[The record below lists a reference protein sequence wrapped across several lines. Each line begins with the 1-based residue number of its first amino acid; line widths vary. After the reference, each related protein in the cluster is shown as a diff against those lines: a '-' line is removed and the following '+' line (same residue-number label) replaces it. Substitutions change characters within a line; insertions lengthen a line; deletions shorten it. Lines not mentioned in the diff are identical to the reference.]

1 MPTPI
6 PNKLPRVVGQGK
18 LARAFGLTWTK
29 INEVIDAVQGLQP
42 MASSKTRVNR
52 TSIGFSVEQTG
63 TTTTSS
69 SGDGT
74 ARWA

>member
-1 MPTPI
+1 M
-6 PNKLPRVVGQGK
+6 
-18 LARAFGLTWTK
+18 TWAK
-29 INEVIDAVQGLQP
+29 INEVIDSVQGLQP

>member
-1 MPTPI
+1 MPTNV
-6 PNKLPRVVGQGK
+6 PNKLPRVVGEGK
-18 LARAFGLTWTK
+18 LARAFGLTWAK
-29 INEVIDAVQGLQP
+29 INEVIDSVQGLQP
-42 MASSKTRVNR
+42 MSSGKARVNR